1 MPKQEGEKVKYY
13 QRNVNN
19 YVLCIFF
26 LMTSAC
32 FKEVNKVTGSIG
44 PQSMRRDVTK
54 GKRRLR

>member
-1 MPKQEGEKVKYY
+1 MCSFLSV
-13 QRNVNN
+13 RWRFFNVN
-19 YVLCIFF
+19 LCSMF

-44 PQSMRRDVTK
+44 PQSMRRVVTK